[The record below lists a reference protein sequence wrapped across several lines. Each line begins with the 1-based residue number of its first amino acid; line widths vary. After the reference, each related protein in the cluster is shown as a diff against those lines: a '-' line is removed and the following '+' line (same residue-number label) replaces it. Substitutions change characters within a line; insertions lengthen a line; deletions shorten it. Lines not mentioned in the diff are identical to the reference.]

1 MSNTVTAIEIIK
13 TLYPTL
19 KLAGKYACE
28 IQHRVSQQPEKAQ
41 YGENFYATAL
51 SDADLT
57 VQTAVELALLA
68 QFPQIRFFG
77 EEHEKS
83 YNTKYFTGITPQDGE
98 FLITLDPIDGTRH
111 YIDGLSN
118 FAIILSIIK
127 DNSYEVA
134 ITIMPRKNQY
144 IYAERGK
151 GAFIGNLSEDNDIS
165 KAQKLSIAPLKSRK
179 LYLGFVLASL
189 KNTFESDFE
198 TYCSATDYN
207 PSINPNPP
215 EYLDIIKGE
224 LGGVILAKGNLIDS
238 AILAFIVKEA
248 GGIVTYLNGENFQPF
263 SEIED
268 MKIPQI
274 IVAHNSSIHQEILT
288 KLKS

>member
-1 MSNTVTAIEIIK
+1 MNNTVTAIEIIQ

-57 VQTAVELALLA
+57 VQTTVELALLA
-68 QFPQIRFFG
+68 QFPQIHFFG

-83 YNTKYFTGITPQDGE
+83 YNTKYFTGITPKDGE

-127 DNSYEVA
+127 DNYYEA
-134 ITIMPRKNQY
+134 GITIMPRKDRY
-144 IYAERGK
+144 IYAQRGK
-151 GAFIGNLSEDNDIS
+151 GAFIGTLSKDKDIS
-165 KAQKLSIAPLKSRK
+165 QAQKITIAPLKSRK
-179 LYLGFVLASL
+179 IYLGFALAAL
-189 KNTFESDFE
+189 KDTFESQFD
-198 TYCSATDYN
+198 TYCSAIDYN
-207 PSINPNPP
+207 PSTNPNPP
-215 EYLDIIKGE
+215 EYLDIVKGE
-224 LGGVILAKGNLIDS
+224 LAGVLLAKGNLIDS
-238 AILAFIVKEA
+238 AVLAFILKEA
-248 GGIVTYLNGENFQPF
+248 GGIVTYLNGEDIHPF
-263 SEIED
+263 PKIED
-268 MKIPQI
+268 MKIPQL
-274 IVAHNSSIHQEILT
+274 IVAHNSSIHQEILA
-288 KLKS
+288 KLK